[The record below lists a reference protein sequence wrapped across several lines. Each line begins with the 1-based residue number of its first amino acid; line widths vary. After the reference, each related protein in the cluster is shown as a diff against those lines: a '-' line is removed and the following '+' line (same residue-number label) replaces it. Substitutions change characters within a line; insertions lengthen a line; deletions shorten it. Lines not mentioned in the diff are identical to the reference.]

1 MKSGSINW
9 IFLLVTALFITSCD
23 SVESDSQSV
32 DEPTVEETSAEDNN
46 EDGSGASTKVEYVLP
61 SPMEIASLI
70 ERTGIK
76 YEEGILNPV
85 ENEENYNNNFKKG
98 INLGVYGADLGLILV
113 FEQTQD
119 AITYFKT
126 VKNLAEEL
134 GIAGAFEKSTID
146 RVEANLSDRDSLM
159 VIAGEAFRDADM
171 YLKENERGPISTIV
185 LAGGWIEALFISCS
199 FGTST
204 LDPQVLNRIGEQKV
218 SLQTLISMM
227 QRVKLE
233 GKDYEG
239 LTESLNDLKA
249 SFDKVQIDYEEIP
262 EEPHPDKQITEVKRI
277 SSITITEPIFKEIAS
292 KVNAIRADLVK

>member
-1 MKSGSINW
+1 MKLLSINW
-9 IFLLVTALFITSCD
+9 IFLVAATLFFSSCD
-23 SVESDSQSV
+23 SVDGPDNKAE
-32 DEPTVEETSAEDNN
+32 EAVEETSAETTKD
-46 EDGSGASTKVEYVLP
+46 DDTGVSTKVEYVLP

-70 ERTGIK
+70 ERTEIK

-85 ENEENYNNNFKKG
+85 ENEERYNDNYKKAT
-98 INLGVYGADLGLILV
+98 NLGVYGADLGLILV

-146 RVEANLSDRDSLM
+146 RVEANLGNRDSLM
-159 VIAGEAFRDADM
+159 VIAGEAFRNADM
-171 YLKENERGPISTIV
+171 YLKENERGPISTLV
-185 LAGGWIEALFISCS
+185 LAGGWIEALYISCS

-204 LDPQVLNRIGEQKV
+204 KNAEVLNRVGEQKV

-233 GKDYEG
+233 GKEYEA
-239 LTESLNDLKA
+239 LSEKLNDLKA

-262 EEPHPDKQITEVKRI
+262 EEPDPENNITEVKRI
-277 SSITITEPIFKEIAS
+277 SSIKITEPIFDEIAK
-292 KVNAIRADLVK
+292 KVNAIRSDLVK

>member
-1 MKSGSINW
+1 MKLVSINW
-9 IFLLVTALFITSCD
+9 IFLVVATLIFSSCD
-23 SVESDSQSV
+23 TVDAPDNKAEESVEESTTEATKD
-32 DEPTVEETSAEDNN
+32 DD
-46 EDGSGASTKVEYVLP
+46 SGASTKVEYVLP

-70 ERTGIK
+70 ERTEIK

-85 ENEENYNNNFKKG
+85 ENEERYNNNYKKAT
-98 INLGVYGADLGLILV
+98 NLGVYGADLGLILV

-146 RVEANLSDRDSLM
+146 RVEANLGNRDSLM
-159 VIAGEAFRDADM
+159 VIAGEAFRNADM
-171 YLKENERGPISTIV
+171 YLKENERGPISTLV
-185 LAGGWIEALFISCS
+185 LAGGWIEALYISCS

-204 LDPQVLNRIGEQKV
+204 KNAEVLNRVGEQKV

-233 GKDYEG
+233 GKEYEA
-239 LTESLNDLKA
+239 LTEKLNDLKV

-262 EEPHPDKQITEVKRI
+262 EEPDPENQITEVKRI
-277 SSITITEPIFKEIAS
+277 SSIKITEPIFDEIAK
-292 KVNAIRADLVK
+292 KVSAIRSDLVK

>member
-1 MKSGSINW
+1 MKLVSINW
-9 IFLLVTALFITSCD
+9 IFLVVATLIFSSCD
-23 SVESDSQSV
+23 PVDAPDNKAEESVEESTTEATKD
-32 DEPTVEETSAEDNN
+32 DD
-46 EDGSGASTKVEYVLP
+46 SGASTKVEYVLP

-70 ERTGIK
+70 ERTEIK

-85 ENEENYNNNFKKG
+85 ENEERYNNNYKKG
-98 INLGVYGADLGLILV
+98 TNLGVYGADLGLILV

-146 RVEANLSDRDSLM
+146 RVEANLGNRDSLM
-159 VIAGEAFRDADM
+159 VIAGEAFRNADM
-171 YLKENERGPISTIV
+171 YLKENERGPISTLV
-185 LAGGWIEALFISCS
+185 LAGGWIEALYISCS

-204 LDPQVLNRIGEQKV
+204 KNAEVLNRVGEQKV

-233 GKDYEG
+233 GKEYEA
-239 LTESLNDLKA
+239 LTEKLNDLKV

-262 EEPHPDKQITEVKRI
+262 EEPDPENQITEVKRI
-277 SSITITEPIFKEIAS
+277 SSIKITEPIFDEIAK
-292 KVNAIRADLVK
+292 KVSAIRSDLVK

>member
-1 MKSGSINW
+1 MKLVSINW
-9 IFLLVTALFITSCD
+9 IFLVVTALFLSSCD
-23 SVESDSQSV
+23 PV
-32 DEPTVEETSAEDNN
+32 DAPDNQAAEETAEETSSETIKDD
-46 EDGSGASTKVEYVLP
+46 ETGASTKVEYVLP

-70 ERTGIK
+70 ERTEIK

-85 ENEENYNNNFKKG
+85 ENEEKYNNNFKKG
-98 INLGVYGADLGLILV
+98 VNLGVYGADLGLILV

-146 RVEANLSDRDSLM
+146 RVEANLGNRDSLM
-159 VIAGEAFRDADM
+159 VIAGEAFRNADM

-185 LAGGWIEALFISCS
+185 LAGGWIEALYISCS

-204 LDPQVLNRIGEQKV
+204 KNAEVLNRVGEQKV

-233 GKDYEG
+233 GKEYEG
-239 LTESLNDLKA
+239 LTEKLNDLKV

-262 EEPHPDKQITEVKRI
+262 EEPDPENQITEVKRI
-277 SSITITEPIFKEIAS
+277 SSIKITEPIFDEIAK
-292 KVNAIRADLVK
+292 KVNAIRTDLVK